1 MPRVF
6 INCNINNIADKRRAT
21 FNKLKYQPLP
31 SKRRAW
37 KPINDNCPICLE
49 TRHLETNSLPD
60 TRLTCFGKVQCNH
73 TFHKE
78 CITPWLTSNRNCPIC
93 RDSGGFVGKM
103 EKKNKE
109 DIYMF
114 SELSNDNIQIP
125 YMMVIEAFF
134 SKKHANL
141 KINSISFIEQKKA
154 HNESKKSST
163 KYNIHINMCKK
174 KYCKNK
180 GCKHAI
186 VTTSEFIEWYFGI
199 PDKLRPRYFTL
210 KQVVNN
216 VLLPALR
223 AHAHHIY
230 EHLVEI
236 SMNVQNLRSY
246 EYIHIKAN
254 QN

>member
-6 INCNINNIADKRRAT
+6 INRINNNQADKRRAT

-31 SKRRAW
+31 TKRRAW

-49 TRHLETNSLPD
+49 KIHPESKSEPNTRV
-60 TRLTCFGKVQCNH
+60 TCFGKVQCNH
-73 TFHKE
+73 TFHEE
-78 CITPWLTSNRNCPIC
+78 CITPWLSGNRKCPIC
-93 RDSGGFVGKM
+93 RDSGGFIGKM
-103 EKKNKE
+103 ENKNEK

-114 SELSNDNIQIP
+114 SELSNESVQIP
-125 YMMVIEAFF
+125 FMMVIDAFF
-134 SKKHANL
+134 SSKHANL

-154 HNESKKSST
+154 RNEKKRCLP
-163 KYNIHINMCKK
+163 KYNIHIDVCKN

-186 VTTSEFIEWYFGI
+186 VSTSEFVEWYFGI

-210 KQVVNN
+210 QHVVNN

-223 AHAHHIY
+223 ANAHHIY

-236 SMNVQNLRSY
+236 AMDVQNLRSY
-246 EYIHIKAN
+246 EYIHIKAALN
-254 QN
+254 